1 MNDILGEMRSDEEGH
16 SQKLCGEVYSG
27 YLRVSTQ
34 KNHKVQIK
42 GKTLSRK
49 YRGII
54 GIVIASSAPLGWGG
68 TQNKE
73 CCYLKRKA

>member
-1 MNDILGEMRSDEEGH
+1 MRSDEEGH
-16 SQKLCGEVYSG
+16 SEKLCGEVYSG
-27 YLRVSTQ
+27 YLSVSTQ
-34 KNHKVQIK
+34 KNHRVHIK

-49 YRGII
+49 HREII
-54 GIVIASSAPLGWGG
+54 GKVIASSVLLGWGG